1 MLSYTDGLFCYLC
14 FFSGDVAACIA
25 SSGEES
31 GKIRINLPM
40 FVSSIGDLLCP
51 CLSSVA
57 TTSASA
63 SSPLGTSDEDP
74 ASAVKKEYVILPI
87 CRIGLVVRPTSWWFT
102 SPSRFLL
109 SGEPGSSF
117 VALGP
122 MFRARLG
129 VASGDVCPNCH
140 LKRGSLRLRK
150 F

>member
-1 MLSYTDGLFCYLC
+1 MLRYTDGLFCYLC
-14 FFSGDVAACIA
+14 FFSGDVASCIA

-57 TTSASA
+57 TASASA
-63 SSPLGTSDEDP
+63 SSPLDEDP

-109 SGEPGSSF
+109 SGEPGRP
-117 VALGP
+117 LW
-122 MFRARLG
+122 R
-129 VASGDVCPNCH
+129 
-140 LKRGSLRLRK
+140 
-150 F
+150 